1 MSRIEQALKREARE
15 LRPGAPTQ
23 AILDKLAKSAA
34 RRGLV
39 DVAYTQ
45 ADSPFGPLTLAATEQ
60 GLVLLAYPELELD
73 GVGGRHGQR
82 PERRVGLPVG
92 DVDQPLALGAG
103 GELVERALGRP
114 AVTALADGV
123 AQLPVDLV
131 AHRTSSSLSRL
142 SPSWT
147 LRRAASWEQSSV
159 AATSA

>member
-60 GLVLLAYPELELD
+60 GLVLLAYPENDLEHALERLAERISPRVLEL
-73 GVGGRHGQR
+73 
-82 PERRVGLPVG
+82 
-92 DVDQPLALGAG
+92 
-103 GELVERALGRP
+103 P
-114 AVTALADGV
+114 A
-123 AQLPVDLV
+123 
-131 AHRTSSSLSRL
+131 RL
-142 SPSWT
+142 
-147 LRRAASWEQSSV
+147 
-159 AATSA
+159 